1 MYKFLIITNLVF
13 FISCA
18 QPKETSEFKN
28 IALNSS
34 YYYTSQNLEKYNKI
48 LSKIDK
54 YFSEKTSFEEK
65 IDSWQ
70 HSSDFLMPPY
80 SEVFIIEEK
89 LKRSSRKYKPTILS
103 INDLN
108 DNFFNIKIAWIYSD
122 KNSSD
127 LFAIYNIIVN
137 GDFKFENVM
146 NFNKDKL
153 TKETYEYIS
162 FYHEELNLFDESDA
176 FKLIKFNEDMSI
188 FFNLGKPLSFK
199 YFIFENYEKLMNN
212 KGFDFEVD
220 MFLGV
225 NYGGEAYPNQK
236 IIFSGNG
243 SAYYPHEVVHLYT
256 NQKFDN
262 IHSILDEGIATY
274 LGGSQGLSFEEY
286 MEELYFFLDNSNI
299 NIYNTL
305 FLKKSSVNVNDKVS
319 LEYAF
324 GSLLCHIIINKY
336 DKDKLFEFMNSGRE
350 DEELLSAIERLLG
363 IKREGLD
370 SFIRMELKKYINVQK

>member
-1 MYKFLIITNLVF
+1 
-13 FISCA
+13 
-18 QPKETSEFKN
+18 
-28 IALNSS
+28 
-34 YYYTSQNLEKYNKI
+34 KYNKI

-199 YFIFENYEKLMNN
+199 
-212 KGFDFEVD
+212 
-220 MFLGV
+220 
-225 NYGGEAYPNQK
+225 
-236 IIFSGNG
+236 
-243 SAYYPHEVVHLYT
+243 
-256 NQKFDN
+256 
-262 IHSILDEGIATY
+262 
-274 LGGSQGLSFEEY
+274 
-286 MEELYFFLDNSNI
+286 
-299 NIYNTL
+299 
-305 FLKKSSVNVNDKVS
+305 
-319 LEYAF
+319 
-324 GSLLCHIIINKY
+324 
-336 DKDKLFEFMNSGRE
+336 
-350 DEELLSAIERLLG
+350 
-363 IKREGLD
+363 
-370 SFIRMELKKYINVQK
+370 